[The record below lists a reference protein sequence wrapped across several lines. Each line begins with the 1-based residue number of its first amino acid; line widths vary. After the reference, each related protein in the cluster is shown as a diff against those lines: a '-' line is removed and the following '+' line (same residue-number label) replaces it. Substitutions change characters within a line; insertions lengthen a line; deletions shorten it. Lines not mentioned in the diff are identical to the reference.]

1 MSRLTSEAV
10 ALRLEA
16 LPGWHHRG
24 NAIERQFDCENFDG
38 SMKFVNAVAEAA
50 NAADHHPDMTICWNR
65 VTLTLSSHDA
75 DGITERDFKL
85 AATVDALAA
94 KKSD

>member
-1 MSRLTSEAV
+1 MSGLSREDI
-10 ALRLEA
+10 ALHLEK
-16 LPGWHHRG
+16 LPDWHHRG

-38 SMKFVNAVAEAA
+38 SMRFVNAVAEAA
-50 NAADHHPDMTICWNR
+50 NAADHHPDITICWNR

-85 AATVDALAA
+85 AAKINALAA
-94 KKSD
+94 PKV